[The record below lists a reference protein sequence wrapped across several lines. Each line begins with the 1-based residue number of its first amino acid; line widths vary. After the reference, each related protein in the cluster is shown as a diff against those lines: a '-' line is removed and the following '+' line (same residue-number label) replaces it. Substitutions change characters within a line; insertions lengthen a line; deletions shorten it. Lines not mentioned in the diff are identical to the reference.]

1 MHHIANPDTT
11 YIQFKNVLFHLYH
24 CKNHSHLNFKVIKLT
39 DIYHV
44 NFQPPIFKLFLFS
57 DFGRNIFAKNLYDL
71 LHDTQTYVCVSGN
84 QKCECLGKILRSQ
97 YVNDPLSGHSESR
110 DLLKQTPAIFG
121 KQLRSTLFVKEEL
134 RSIESTSRIKEEL

>member
-1 MHHIANPDTT
+1 MPDEQEVHHIANPDTT

-71 LHDTQTYVCVSGN
+71 LHDTQ
-84 QKCECLGKILRSQ
+84 GKILRSQ
-97 YVNDPLSGHSESR
+97 YVNDPLSGHSESK